1 MNVLS
6 ADFITYLQKELD
18 RLYEQKATGELRLS
32 HGNISVT
39 IFILAGRIQYVTD
52 NKHRVRRWQR
62 SISLH
67 CHDWILPTQI
77 LNSQPWEYDFLY
89 QGLSQK
95 KITLNQ
101 AKSVIKTVAEEC
113 LSELALLPQIK
124 AEWLEH
130 DRIKSAFSYFLSLSL
145 PEIHPVLNQIDQL
158 HQEWHKNGLDKLRP
172 SLAPNLLE
180 KGKITI
186 NNVAQQK
193 YLNGEFTIW
202 DIALKLKQ
210 SIAKVAHSLI
220 SWEEK
225 GLIEFKNIDD
235 LPAPIHKIVQK
246 TTTHKS
252 TVINPLTIASEANS
266 RDTSDNPQKS
276 FLIAC
281 IDDSAIVIHNLRT
294 ILVPAG
300 FEILSINEPM
310 AGFGKLIE
318 HKPDLILLDL
328 NMPNANG
335 YSICKFLRET
345 PVFVDTPIIIL
356 TAQDSSIDRTRAKL
370 VGANDF
376 INKPPEA
383 QALIA
388 LIHRYL
394 KSSKKTGKNLASA

>member
-1 MNVLS
+1 MNVIS
-6 ADFITYLQKELD
+6 GDFITYLQQELD
-18 RLYEQKATGELRLS
+18 RLYEQKATGELILS

-52 NKHRVRRWQR
+52 SKHRVRRWQR

-158 HQEWHKNGLDKLRP
+158 HQEWRKNGLDKLRP

-220 SWEEK
+220 NWEEK
-225 GLIEFKNIDD
+225 GLIEFKNIND
-235 LPAPIHKIVQK
+235 LPAPIHKIVE
-246 TTTHKS
+246 TTTTKKS
-252 TVINPLTIASEANS
+252 AVVNPVTIPSEANS
-266 RDTSDNPQKS
+266 FDTSDNSKQS

-335 YSICKFLRET
+335 YSVCKFLRET

-388 LIHRYL
+388 LINRYL